1 MWDFLFALCE
11 NCNILQNKL
20 KNCRGGNMGIFLI
33 ILGAF
38 LLLGGLG
45 NLGTSPGTG
54 VIFTLLGGFLIYKGI
69 NLRKNKSIKKASN
82 EAEQIID
89 KANKEKQ
96 KILEEVEILSSKL
109 NDKQATMNQIIEE
122 ANILNK
128 EKATKIIED
137 AKKEADK
144 IINNAPT
151 ALTDIYNEIKKKR
164 SELED
169 LNKQVEELN
178 GIDKKIAT
186 QEKKLS
192 RIKTI
197 YRSVENAIDRYF
209 YTNSDMVNLKLSQQ
223 LLKEIDLLAPTV
235 TIKLHSMDVRDLRK
249 AFKENDALIED
260 LLKKYEDRY
269 TTKQNKSIYHLMV
282 IALRAELQNIL
293 YNLKYDRLDKALE
306 SLKITIEKYNAIA
319 IEGNQSIAGTI
330 LKFIGEAESLFE
342 NAIKI
347 EYEYYIKKEKEK
359 EEQAALKEQM
369 RQEAE
374 ERRALEE
381 QKKQVEKEEEK
392 YRSEIANVQE
402 IMANTQ
408 DEDKLKQLQ
417 AKILELQKQ
426 LSTVEDKKEEI
437 INRQNGKA
445 GYVYII
451 SNLGSFGDNVFKV
464 GMTRRLDP
472 QDRVNE
478 LGDASVPFSFDVHS
492 FIFSED
498 AVSLEQKL
506 HATLDRNRLNKVNIR
521 KEFFKV
527 SIDELESIVTEIDPA
542 AEFNKT
548 MVALQYRESLDFD
561 EDLELISEEL
571 QTA

>member
-1 MWDFLFALCE
+1 MD
-11 NCNILQNKL
+11 
-20 KNCRGGNMGIFLI
+20 IFLI
-33 ILGAF
+33 ILGVF
-38 LLLGGLG
+38 LVLGGLG
-45 NLGTSPGTG
+45 NLSSALGTG
-54 VIFTLLGGFLIYKGI
+54 VIFILLGGFLIYKGI
-69 NLRKNKSIKKASN
+69 NTRKNKSLN
-82 EAEQIID
+82 
-89 KANKEKQ
+89 KANKEAAEIIEQANLEKQ
-96 KILEEVEILSSKL
+96 KILDEIEILNSRL
-109 NDKQATMNQIIEE
+109 NDKQTTMNQIIEE
-122 ANILNK
+122 ANLLNK
-128 EKATKIIED
+128 EKATKIIEG

-144 IINNAPT
+144 IINDAPA

-178 GIDKKIAT
+178 GLDKKIAT

-192 RIKTI
+192 KIKTI
-197 YRSVENAIDRYF
+197 YKSVENAIDRYF
-209 YTNSDMVNLKLSQQ
+209 YTNSNIYELKLSQQ

-235 TIKLHSMDVRDLRK
+235 TLKLHSMDVRDLRK

-293 YNLKYDRLDKALE
+293 YNLKYDRLERALE
-306 SLKITIEKYNAIA
+306 SLKITIEKYNSIA
-319 IEGNQSIAGTI
+319 IEGNQNIAGTI
-330 LKFIGEAESLFE
+330 LKFIGEAEALFE

-359 EEQAALKEQM
+359 EEQAALREQM

-392 YRSEIANVQE
+392 YKSEIANVQE

-408 DEDKLKQLQ
+408 DEDKLQQLQ

-426 LSTVEDKKEEI
+426 LSTVEEKKEEI

-451 SNLGSFGDNVFKV
+451 SNLGSFGEDVFKV

-506 HATLDRNRLNKVNIR
+506 HTILEKNRMNKINLR
-521 KEFFKV
+521 KEFFKT
-527 SIDELESIVTEIDPA
+527 SIDELENIVTEIDPA

-548 MVALQYRESLDFD
+548 MLALQYKESIAMVEEMNQERE
-561 EDLELISEEL
+561 
-571 QTA
+571 TAI